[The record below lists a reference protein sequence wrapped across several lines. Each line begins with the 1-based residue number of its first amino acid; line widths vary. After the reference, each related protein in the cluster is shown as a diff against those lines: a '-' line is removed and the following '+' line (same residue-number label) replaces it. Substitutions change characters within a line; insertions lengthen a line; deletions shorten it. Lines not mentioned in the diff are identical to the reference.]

1 MISYLILVA
10 DYRRPLVLYAVID
23 NSGSME
29 LSCGEPKTTDGK
41 QEESCFSRLDMVK
54 VSSHL
59 RDQ

>member
-29 LSCGEPKTTDGK
+29 SGEELKTTHGK
-41 QEESCFSRLDMVK
+41 QEESCFSRLHMVK